1 MVLHRLMQLGSKKPP
16 QSRHHSSRWPPHRED
31 RLPSR
36 YLINIRLLQEGLDG
50 GIFSE
55 TEFRPT
61 PYEFGC
67 TRLKLSLERL
77 SLLQGKLNFSPG
89 GIAFLKAELR
99 KGIVP
104 TMLEEIIKT
113 RLMVKRSM
121 KFYDRIAKSG
131 NSGEKFRAIKRLN
144 ESLQKLLHARQLG
157 LKLIANVTYGYTS
170 ANFSGRMPCI
180 EVGKYQFN
188 HKTGHILHFK

>member
-1 MVLHRLMQLGSKKPP
+1 MRAP
-16 QSRHHSSRWPPHRED
+16 EY
-31 RLPSR
+31 LPLVMEPESR
-36 YLINIRLLQEGLDG
+36 YYGKNDPVIVLDFQSLYPSIIMAYNYCYSTCLGRVVQEGLDG
-50 GIFSE
+50 RIFSE
-55 TEFRPT
+55 TEFKPT

-113 RLMVKRSM
+113 RLMV
-121 KFYDRIAKSG
+121 
-131 NSGEKFRAIKRLN
+131 
-144 ESLQKLLHARQLG
+144 
-157 LKLIANVTYGYTS
+157 
-170 ANFSGRMPCI
+170 
-180 EVGKYQFN
+180 
-188 HKTGHILHFK
+188 